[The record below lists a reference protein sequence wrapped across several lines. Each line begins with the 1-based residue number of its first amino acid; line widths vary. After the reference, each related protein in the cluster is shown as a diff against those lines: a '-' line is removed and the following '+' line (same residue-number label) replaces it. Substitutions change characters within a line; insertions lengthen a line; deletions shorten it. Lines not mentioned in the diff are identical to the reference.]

1 MAAIL
6 LVLGFPNVF
15 EDENEDEENLALSP
29 QLVTCRGQGL
39 MYAVFS

>member
-15 EDENEDEENLALSP
+15 EDENEDEENLAS
-29 QLVTCRGQGL
+29 GL
-39 MYAVFS
+39 YT